1 MLKFNHNDYNI
12 KTIVLLLSGLSLGL
26 SFSILNLDIKIL
38 ITINTFLILLSL
50 SLSIAFSDI
59 KLNNP
64 IVMKLLNINQNKTL
78 RYLKFSMVNS
88 ENLDGEDLFKA
99 IYKTLFENT
108 EFLEFG
114 FNKIIILSVTLESEQ
129 ENNLH
134 CNVLVN
140 NDTTFEQYYESVSKD
155 LTKYQTLKYG
165 YNDEE
170 IIRFNMLVWNVDHL
184 KNKKIKQT
192 INGLEAQDRLNKRLS
207 DLIATDKGHN
217 EVFGNQKRSFSSSCI
232 VHDPNLTTTNG
243 KKWFKGLINPIS
255 VLNIKGELKQKSV
268 KPIFTMDLETISI
281 NGIEVPVAISSCGW
295 HNELLVNK
303 IFLIDHILVQTN
315 QELAVKQLW
324 SKYFSYLEDVVNTE
338 ITIVDKLTIFAHNL
352 GGFDGY
358 FLYKGLLNHY
368 SPEHISS
375 LIDDTNTFISIKN
388 NGVPLIEWKDSLRIF
403 PISLD
408 KLCKMFLVEGKVMPY
423 SKHFNNI
430 DLFNHKQIL
439 ESFIAYSKQDAKALY
454 EALNAAQFIFFD
466 KFKVD
471 IETVYST
478 ATLALKVYRT
488 HFQKES
494 IYILPASKDYFIR
507 KGYFGG
513 GTDVYKAYGKKLYY
527 YDVNSLY
534 PYAMLNPMPHEIL
547 NNGERIDLSDRSL
560 DSFFGFA
567 YVRVFCPFSMER
579 PVLPFHEGGKTIYP
593 VGSWAGTY
601 FSEELKAVQKL
612 GYQITLIRGY
622 EFSKIDLFSGYIH
635 HFHEIKKNSTGTER
649 EMAKLQL
656 NNLYG
661 YFGRKQIGLMTVN
674 VKSDQLELLF
684 ATRIVKSII
693 EINDDYTTVLCY
705 SNVNQKM
712 LEELNIEF
720 TNIGSDSHYIM
731 SNVAIAAAV
740 TSYARITMI
749 PFKINPHTL
758 YTDTDSCFT
767 SEPLDPSLIGPELGM
782 MKDELKGQV
791 IEEAYFIGPKK
802 YGYYIIDSETGIRK
816 EFSVFSGVPRNSL
829 SFSEVKS
836 IFEGSIITKN
846 IANRFYKSFTN
857 LNISVKNTKITVK
870 NTNDKLLINNTYLPP
885 KLHLPI
891 SKHC

>member
-1 MLKFNHNDYNI
+1 MYKFNQIYNDYKYI
-12 KTIVLLLSGLSLGL
+12 LGLLSGLSVGFL
-26 SFSILNLDIKIL
+26 FSILNLDIKIL

-50 SLSIAFSDI
+50 SLTIAFSDVN
-59 KLNNP
+59 LNNP
-64 IVMKLLNINQNKTL
+64 IVMKLININQNKNL
-78 RYLKFSMVNS
+78 RYLKFSMVNN
-88 ENLDGEDLFKA
+88 ENLDGEDLFRA
-99 IYKTLFENT
+99 IYKTLFDNT
-108 EFLEFG
+108 EFIEFG

-165 YNDEE
+165 YNDED

-192 INGLEAQDRLNKRLS
+192 INSFEASNRLNKKLS
-207 DLIATDKGHN
+207 DLISTEKGYN
-217 EVFGNQKRSFSSSCI
+217 DVFGKGSRPFSTSCI

-268 KPIFTMDLETISI
+268 KPIFTMDLETISL
-281 NGIEVPVAISSCGW
+281 NGIETVVAISSCGW
-295 HNELLVNK
+295 HNEQVVNK
-303 IFLIDHILVQTN
+303 IFLIDHQLLQIDSDK
-315 QELAVKQLW
+315 AVKQLW
-324 SKYFSYLEDVVNTE
+324 SKYFNYLEDVVNTE

-358 FLYKGLLNHY
+358 FLYKALLNHY

-375 LIDDTNTFISIKN
+375 LIDETNSFISIKN
-388 NGVPLIEWKDSLRIF
+388 NDVPLIEWKDSLRIF

-408 KLCKMFLVEGKVMPY
+408 KLCKMFLVEGKTTPY
-423 SKHFNNI
+423 NSKFNSI
-430 DLFNHKQIL
+430 DLFNHKSLLNQ
-439 ESFIAYSKQDAKALY
+439 FVAYSKQDAKALY

-527 YDVNSLY
+527 YDINSLY

-560 DSFFGFA
+560 ESFFGFA
-567 YVRVFCPFSMER
+567 YVRVYCPLNMER

-593 VGSWAGTY
+593 TGTWSGTY

-612 GYQITLIRGY
+612 GYQVTMIRGY
-622 EFSKIDLFSGYIH
+622 EFSKADLFSGYIH
-635 HFHEIKKNSTGTER
+635 HFHEIKKNSVGVER
-649 EMAKLQL
+649 DLAKNQL

-661 YFGRKQIGLMTVN
+661 YFGRKQIGLVTTNIRNDELV
-674 VKSDQLELLF
+674 QLLT
-684 ATRIVKSII
+684 TRVVKSITP
-693 EINDDYTTVLCY
+693 INDEYSTILSY
-705 SNVNQKM
+705 SNVNYRM
-712 LEELNIEF
+712 LEALNNHFE
-720 TNIGSDSHYIM
+720 TIGTDHQYIM

-749 PFKINPHTL
+749 PFKIHPSTL
-758 YTDTDSCFT
+758 YTDTDSVFT
-767 SEPLDPSLIGPELGM
+767 SEPLDPSLIGIELGM

-791 IEEAYFIGPKK
+791 IAEAYFIGPKK
-802 YGYYIIDSETGIRK
+802 YGYYIIDSVTGERK

-836 IFEGSIITKN
+836 IFEGNIVTKN
-846 IANRFYKSFTN
+846 IPNRFYNSFTN
-857 LNISVKNTKITVK
+857 LNITIVAS
-870 NTNDKLLINNTYLPP
+870 
-885 KLHLPI
+885 
-891 SKHC
+891 C

>member
-38 ITINTFLILLSL
+38 ITLNTFLILLSL
-50 SLSIAFSDI
+50 AFTLAFSEIDES
-59 KLNNP
+59 LR
-64 IVMKLLNINQNKTL
+64 VMKLIETNHNKNL
-78 RYLKFSMVNS
+78 RCVKFSMVNS
-88 ENLDGEDLFKA
+88 NNLEGEELFEA
-99 IYKTLFENT
+99 IYKTLFSNKDFIES
-108 EFLEFG
+108 G
-114 FNKIIILSVTLESEQ
+114 FKKIIILSVTLESGQ
-129 ENNLH
+129 EYNLH
-134 CNVLVN
+134 SNILIDN
-140 NDTTFEQYYESVSKD
+140 ETQFDEYYHYASEELSNYHN
-155 LTKYQTLKYG
+155 LQYG
-165 YNDEE
+165 YHNEAVL
-170 IIRFNMLVWNVDHL
+170 RYNMLVWNVDNQQ
-184 KNKKIKQT
+184 NKQIKQT
-192 INGLEAQDRLNKRLS
+192 LNALDAKGLPEKTKKLWFNKGFPAKS
-207 DLIATDKGHN
+207 LISTMDK
-217 EVFGNQKRSFSSSCI
+217 VKRSFSTSATSYSEEKVI
-232 VHDPNLTTTNG
+232 
-243 KKWFKGLINPIS
+243 KKWNKGLITPIS
-255 VLNIKGELKQKSV
+255 ILNKNGILKQQFA
-268 KPIFTMDLETISI
+268 KPIFTMDLETLSVKGQEI
-281 NGIEVPVAISSCGW
+281 VVAISSCGW
-295 HNELLVNK
+295 HK
-303 IFLIDHILVQTN
+303 DKIDTQIFLIDHNLLLTN
-315 QELAVKQLW
+315 QDLALKQLW
-324 SKYFSYLEDVVNTE
+324 NKYFTYLEEVIKTE
-338 ITIVDKLTIFAHNL
+338 VSIVDKLTIFAHNL
-352 GGFDGY
+352 GNFDGY

-368 SPEHISS
+368 NPDYVSS
-375 LIDDTNTFISIKN
+375 LIDETNSFISIKN
-388 NGVPLIEWKDSLRIF
+388 NDIPLIEWKDSLRIF

-408 KLCKMFLVEGKVMPY
+408 KLCKMFLVEGKTASYNP
-423 SKHFNNI
+423 HFNNI
-430 DLFNHKQIL
+430 DLFNHTQL
-439 ESFIAYSKQDAKALY
+439 LQQFITYSKQDAKALY
-454 EALNAAQFIFFD
+454 EALTTAQDIFFD

-527 YDVNSLY
+527 YDINSLY

-547 NNGERIDLSDRSL
+547 NDGERIDLTDRNL

-567 YVRVFCPFSMER
+567 YVRIFCPLNMER

-593 VGSWAGTY
+593 TGTWSGTY
-601 FSEELKAVQKL
+601 FSEELKAVEKL
-612 GYQITLIRGY
+612 GYQVTMIRGY
-622 EFSKIDLFSGYIH
+622 EFSKIDLFSDYIH
-635 HFHEIKKNSTGTER
+635 YFHEIKKNSTGVER
-649 EMAKLQL
+649 DMAKLQL

-661 YFGRKQIGLMTVN
+661 YFGRKQVGLVTIN
-674 VKSDQLELLF
+674 VKADQLQLLL
-684 ATRIVKSII
+684 TSRIVKSII
-693 EINDDYTTVLCY
+693 EINEEYCTVLCY

-712 LEELNIEF
+712 LEELNVEF
-720 TNIGSDSHYIM
+720 TTIGSDSHYIM

-740 TSYARITMI
+740 TAYARITMI

-829 SFSEVKS
+829 SFAEVKT
-836 IFEGSIITKN
+836 IFEGNIVTKN
-846 IANRFYKSFTN
+846 ISNRFYKSFNN
-857 LNISVKNTKITVK
+857 LNITIKDTTISVK
-870 NTNDKLLINNTYLPP
+870 NTNDKVLVNNIYLPP

>member
-1 MLKFNHNDYNI
+1 MYNFNQIYNDYKYI
-12 KTIVLLLSGLSLGL
+12 LGLLSGLSVGFL
-26 SFSILNLDIKIL
+26 FSILNLDIKIL
-38 ITINTFLILLSL
+38 ITLNTFLILLSL
-50 SLSIAFSDI
+50 SLSIALSDV

-64 IVMKLLNINQNKTL
+64 IVMKLLNINQNKNL

-88 ENLDGEDLFKA
+88 ENLDGEDLFRA
-99 IYKTLFENT
+99 IYKTLFENN

-134 CNVLVN
+134 SNVLVN
-140 NDTTFEQYYESVSKD
+140 NDTIFEQYYESISKD

-165 YNDEE
+165 YNDED

-184 KNKKIKQT
+184 KNTKIKQT
-192 INGLEAQDRLNKRLS
+192 INAFEVQDRINKLA
-207 DLIATDKGHN
+207 DDYLTGKIANKATYVGGPTPKAPTDIFN
-217 EVFGNQKRSFSSSCI
+217 NNKRSFSTSYI
-232 VHDPNLTTTNG
+232 AHDPNLTTKDG

-255 VLNIKGELKQKSV
+255 ILNKKGDLKQTSV
-268 KPIFTMDLETISI
+268 KPIFTMDLETIAI
-281 NGIEVPVAISSCGW
+281 NGIEVPVAISSCVACGEW
-295 HNELLVNK
+295 HHNQEVNK
-303 IFLIDHILVQTN
+303 IFLIDHILLQTN

-324 SKYFSYLEDVVNTE
+324 NKYFTYLEDVVNTE

-358 FLYKGLLNHY
+358 FLYKGLMNHY
-368 SPEHISS
+368 NPEHISS

-388 NGVPLIEWKDSLRIF
+388 NDVPPIEWKDSMRIF

-408 KLCKMFLVEGKVMPY
+408 KLCQMFLVEGKLMPY
-423 SKHFNNI
+423 NPHFNDIN
-430 DLFNHKQIL
+430 LFNH
-439 ESFIAYSKQDAKALY
+439 ESLLNQFVAYSKQDAKALY
-454 EALNAAQFIFFD
+454 EALTTAQDIFFD
-466 KFKVD
+466 NFKVD
-471 IETVYST
+471 IESVYST
-478 ATLALKVYRT
+478 ATLSLKVYRT
-488 HFQKES
+488 HFLKEG
-494 IYILPASKDYFIR
+494 IYILQASKDYFIR

-567 YVRVFCPFSMER
+567 YVRIYCPLKMER
-579 PVLPFHEGGKTIYP
+579 PVLPFHQGGKTIYP
-593 VGSWAGTY
+593 VGAWSGTY
-601 FSEELKAVQKL
+601 FSEELKAVEKL

-622 EFSKIDLFSGYIH
+622 EFSKIDLFSGFIH
-635 HFHEIKKNSTGTER
+635 HFHEVKKNSTGVER

-661 YFGRKQIGLMTVN
+661 YFGRKQIGLMTIN
-674 VKSDQLELLF
+674 VKTDQLELLL
-684 ATRIVKSII
+684 ATRIVKTII
-693 EINDDYTTVLCY
+693 EINEEYCTVLCY
-705 SNVNQKM
+705 SNVNSKM
-712 LEELNIEF
+712 LEELNVEF

-802 YGYYIIDSETGIRK
+802 YGYYIIDSETGVRK
-816 EFSVFSGVPRNSL
+816 EFSVYAKQVVYQ
-829 SFSEVKS
+829 EIV
-836 IFEGSIITKN
+836 
-846 IANRFYKSFTN
+846 
-857 LNISVKNTKITVK
+857 
-870 NTNDKLLINNTYLPP
+870 
-885 KLHLPI
+885 
-891 SKHC
+891 